1 MPSREPRAF
10 QSEQSTAFSRREALR
25 LGAIGAAGLAAA
37 GSLGACATGA
47 KGTSVGQGT
56 ASGKARGRQR
66 VLRLAHLTDWHIQPE
81 RDGYKGVAE
90 CLRHVQAMKDPPQ
103 LIVSGGDLIMDGYD
117 AGFDRTKLQW
127 ELWSK
132 VLRDECSIPVVH
144 TLGNHDIWGW
154 NKERSKTSGNE
165 AKWGKRW
172 ACEMVERDTGWY
184 AADMGNVRLVI
195 LDSVQPH
202 PTAKF
207 GYAGYC
213 DEAQYDW
220 LERTLADT
228 GADKHVIVVS
238 HIPIISTTV
247 LTDQEKGVRSEDL
260 KVGRNILHADASRLV
275 KLFRSRGNV
284 RACLS
289 GHMHLIDRVDM
300 NGITYLCNGAVCG
313 GWWKGPNDD
322 CEAGYAIVDL
332 FDDGGVERTYVTYG
346 WQYRA

>member
-1 MPSREPRAF
+1 MSSREHQVF
-10 QSEQSTAFSRREALR
+10 QRERDSLYSRREALR
-25 LGAIGAAGLAAA
+25 LGAIGAAGLAVV
-37 GSLGACATGA
+37 GSLGACAG
-47 KGTSVGQGT
+47 GGT
-56 ASGKARGRQR
+56 ASTGGPGAAISAARKPRR

-81 RDGYKGVAE
+81 LDAYKGVAA
-90 CLRHVQAMKDPPQ
+90 CMRHVQSMKDPPQ

-117 AGFDRTKLQW
+117 AGFDRTRLQW

-154 NKERSKTSGNE
+154 HKERSKTSGSE

-172 ACEMVERDTGWY
+172 ACEMVERDTPWY

-202 PTAKF
+202 PTAQF
-207 GYAGYC
+207 GYAAFC
-213 DEAQYDW
+213 DDAQYDW
-220 LERTLADT
+220 LERTLQET
-228 GADKHVIVVS
+228 GADRHVVVVS

-247 LTDQEKGVRSEDL
+247 LTDGEKGVRPEDL
-260 KVGRNILHADASRLV
+260 RVGRSVLHADASRLV

-313 GWWKGPNDD
+313 AWWKGPNDD

-332 FDDGGVERTYVTYG
+332 FEDGSVERSYVTYG
-346 WQYRA
+346 WQYRT